1 MPTFNYSLISGRNQA
16 PLELYAV
23 QGEAGVRT
31 FALSLRYQNGQTG
44 VGASSTAYAY
54 VVKNDGTVAVMDC
67 QVAAGVVTFTL
78 SLQACTCP
86 GYNKVFVQVLSEQAE
101 SRWDNMVL
109 FVEPCDIE
117 NAVASTDDLGPLA
130 NLITDPDY
138 LNSVID
144 AYETATEQVE
154 ALLGQM
160 TPKGEYDPNTT
171 YSKLNIV
178 SYEGASYVAN
188 GPTRGNPPTDI
199 QHWTMLS
206 QRGEQ
211 GKQGVQ
217 GPQGP
222 RGEQGP
228 AGPQGPPG
236 ETGPQGPQGEKGDTG
251 TGLDILGTYDNL
263 EALQS
268 AVTQPQQGNMYNV
281 GTTAPYTVY
290 MWDTT
295 NGGEWISQGQLQ
307 GAKGET
313 GPQGPQGEPG
323 PQGPQGPQG
332 EQGPQGQQGG
342 PGQAATIQV
351 GQVTT
356 GKPGSQ
362 ATVTNSGTE
371 NAAVLNFVIPQGA
384 TGQAGL
390 TAAQVLALV
399 YPVGSI
405 YTSVNNINPGTFMA
419 GTTWEAFAPGRTL
432 FGVDTN
438 FNDFNTVG
446 KTGGN
451 RSIST
456 AHTHQTQSHTLTV
469 AEMPSHGHDIGH
481 SHSMNHTHGD
491 TFSVASGGAHTH
503 GVVYGTNNEIISFN
517 TGGNSRHLEFDGS
530 NGYNNPSEIHT
541 SSAGAHVHTLN
552 GSVSQYTGRTG
563 PYDSPSGYAGSGYGH
578 DHGDTL
584 EGGYMYDIIPP
595 YITVYFWKRTA

>member
-1 MPTFNYSLISGRNQA
+1 MPTFNYTLVSGRDQA
-16 PLELYAV
+16 PLEFYAV
-23 QGEAGVRT
+23 QGEAKART

-54 VVKNDGTVAVMDC
+54 VVKNDGHVAVMDC

-78 SLQACTCP
+78 SPQACTCP
-86 GYNKVFVQVLSEQAE
+86 GYNKVFVQVLSEQTE

-109 FVEPCDIE
+109 FVKPCDIE

-154 ALLGQM
+154 ALLGQI

-188 GPTRGNPPTDI
+188 GPTRGNPPTDT

-384 TGQAGL
+384 TGQTGPTGPAPNLEIGTVNTLPAGQNA
-390 TAAQVLALV
+390 TANITGTTPNFALNLGLPRGESGASTWNDITGKPSTFPPAAHNQAISTITGLENQLNRIKTFLPAQQMADYIIDAGTGGVWKYEQYYSGKLHIWGNI
-399 YPVGSI
+399 P
-405 YTSVNNINPGTFMA
+405 VNN
-419 GTTWEAFAPGRTL
+419 
-432 FGVDTN
+432 VKV
-438 FNDFNTVG
+438 TVG
-446 KTGGN
+446 LGSLY
-451 RSIST
+451 RSEN
-456 AHTHQTQSHTLTV
+456 A
-469 AEMPSHGHDIGH
+469 
-481 SHSMNHTHGD
+481 
-491 TFSVASGGAHTH
+491 
-503 GVVYGTNNEIISFN
+503 
-517 TGGNSRHLEFDGS
+517 
-530 NGYNNPSEIHT
+530 
-541 SSAGAHVHTLN
+541 
-552 GSVSQYTGRTG
+552 YTGSSYGFPLRFLDTPTINMAFITSNANSAFVWQNPDG
-563 PYDSPSGYAGSGYGH
+563 VTNLRRDPCSCYLVRPTSGTVSGWVCYDAWGYYN
-578 DHGDTL
+578 
-584 EGGYMYDIIPP
+584 
-595 YITVYFWKRTA
+595 